1 MVYGVAE
8 SASERLDPARAAPYL
23 ADRALLFNAETVPG
37 IRGPNPLRDLNWD
50 EEFPEIGEGRTVGI
64 RRVCCLSVY
73 LPDRPGRYC
82 GHCPLPTHEEHVALH
97 AQRTSS

>member
-1 MVYGVAE
+1 MVYSVAE
-8 SASERLDPARAAPYL
+8 SASECLDPARAAPYL
-23 ADRALLFNAETVPG
+23 ADRALLFDAETVPG

-82 GHCPLPTHEEHVALH
+82 GNCPLPTHAERVALH
-97 AQRTSS
+97 AQRA